1 MTGRSEDLFPP
12 ELVSRVIAR
21 RGRLHPT
28 DALDPRR
35 TSLVVIDM
43 QRAFTETGA
52 PSETASAKAVIP
64 RINRLARALRAGGGH
79 VAFSQA
85 TFSDAEDGGW
95 PAFFTRMVGPEAA
108 RSILAALRPGHAL
121 HALDPALE
129 IAPRDFVFPKCRY
142 SAFAPGASPLPGWLA
157 ERGVRTVIVV
167 GTITN
172 VCCESTA
179 RDAMQHGYDTIMVA
193 DANAARDPAA
203 HQATLE
209 TFIQFFGD
217 VLDTEELLALL
228 PAAAP
233 AAA

>member
-1 MTGRSEDLFPP
+1 MSERSEDLFPP
-12 ELVSRVIAR
+12 ELVSRIVAR

-28 DALDPRR
+28 DTLDPRR
-35 TSLVVIDM
+35 TALVVVDM
-43 QRAFTETGA
+43 QRAFTERGA
-52 PSETASAKAVIP
+52 PSETAAAKAVIP
-64 RINRLARALRAGGGH
+64 RINRLARAIRAGGGH

-85 TFSDAEDGGW
+85 TFSEAADGGW
-95 PAFFTRMVGPEAA
+95 PAFFARIVGPEAA

-129 IAPRDFVFPKCRY
+129 TSPGDFVFPKCRY
-142 SAFAPGASPLPGWLA
+142 SAFAPGASPLPDRLA
-157 ERGVRTVIVV
+157 GRGVRTVIVA
-167 GTITN
+167 GTLTN

-179 RDAMQHGYDTIMVA
+179 REAMQHGYDTIMVA
-193 DANAARDPAA
+193 DANAARDPLA

-217 VLDTEELLALL
+217 VLTTAELLALL

-233 AAA
+233 AVA